1 MTRERPRIGIV
12 AASLDI
18 VGGQAVQA
26 HLLHERLAADGWK
39 ITFVPV
45 NPRFP
50 PKLAR
55 LRGVRLARTLLNQG
69 LYLPSLSNLR
79 KCDVVHVFCAS
90 YWSFL
95 LAAAPALLAARAMG
109 KRIILNYHSGEAPDH
124 LAHWG
129 ALVHP
134 WLRLADEIVVPSEF
148 LAQVFAGYGHRARVV
163 HNVVDLARFGYRERL
178 SLRPL
183 LLSNRNLEKH
193 YGVDNTLRAFAL
205 LQQQRAEA
213 AMTVAGHGSQEP
225 QLRGL
230 AETLGVVGVRFAGR
244 VNPDAMPLLYDH
256 ADVFVNSSIVDNQP
270 LSILEA
276 FAAGVPVVSTPT
288 GGIAAMV
295 RNGETG
301 SIVAADDPAAMASA
315 VDDLLSHPTRTR
327 RMARRAREELRL
339 YSWANARQQWAD
351 VYQGVAA

>member
-1 MTRERPRIGIV
+1 
-12 AASLDI
+12 
-18 VGGQAVQA
+18 VQA
-26 HLLHERLAADGWK
+26 RLLHERLDAEGWK
-39 ITFVPV
+39 VTFVPV

-69 LYLPSLSNLR
+69 LYLPSLSSLR
-79 KCDVVHVFCAS
+79 QCDVVHVFCAS

-95 LAAAPALLAARAMG
+95 LAAAPALLAARVMG
-109 KRIILNYHSGEAPDH
+109 KRVILNYHSGEAPDH

-148 LAQVFAGYGHRARVV
+148 LAQVFARYGHRTRVI
-163 HNVVDLARFGYRERL
+163 HNVVDLARFGYRERP
-178 SLRPL
+178 SLRPV

-205 LQQQRAEA
+205 LQSRRTDA
-213 AMTVAGHGSQEP
+213 AMTVAGQGSQES
-225 QLRGL
+225 QLRSL
-230 AETLGVVGVRFAGR
+230 AETLGVAGVRFAGR
-244 VNPDAMPLLYDH
+244 VDPDAMPLLYDR

-295 RNGETG
+295 RNDDTG
-301 SIVAADDPAAMASA
+301 LIVAADDPAAMAGA
-315 VDDLLSHPTRTR
+315 VDDLLSRP
-327 RMARRAREELRL
+327 ARARQMTLRAREELQL
-339 YSWANARQQWAD
+339 YTWANARQQWAN
-351 VYQGVAA
+351 VYRGVAS